1 MLRPKAGGYD
11 RSVST
16 ATPTSKPDWTQI
28 DCVLLD
34 MDGTLLDLRFDNF
47 FWRELVP
54 QRYAAHYG
62 LSVDEAARLLHPR
75 FAEWEGRLEWY
86 CLDHWTRE
94 LGFDITALKH
104 EVAERIACHPN
115 ALEFLRGVRSLRKR
129 VALVTNA
136 SRPSL
141 ALKLERTGLADYLDA
156 CYCSH
161 DFGLP
166 KEVEGFWELLNA
178 HEAFDAERTLLV
190 DDSAPVLRA
199 ARAYGL
205 RHLYEVRR
213 PDSGAAPRHSGE
225 FATVDC
231 LQDLLPQSLASGPSG
246 AR

>member
-1 MLRPKAGGYD
+1 VR
-11 RSVST
+11 T
-16 ATPTSKPDWTQI
+16 ADPTFAPDWAHI

-54 QRYAAHYG
+54 QRYAARYG
-62 LSVDEAARLLHPR
+62 LGVEEAARLLHPR

-94 LGFDITALKH
+94 LGLDIAALKH
-104 EVAERIACHPN
+104 EVAERIVCLPN
-115 ALEFLRGVRSLRKR
+115 ALEFLRGLRGLRKR

-136 SRPSL
+136 SRTSL
-141 ALKLERTGLADYLDA
+141 ALKLERTGLGDYLDA

-166 KEVEGFWELLNA
+166 KEAEGFWERLNA
-178 HEAFDAERTLLV
+178 QEAFDTERTLLV
-190 DDSAPVLRA
+190 DDSASVLRA

-213 PDSGAAPRHSGE
+213 PDSGAAPRDSGE

-231 LQDLLPQSLASGPSG
+231 LQDLLPRSLASGASG
-246 AR
+246 TR